1 VEEIGYHRAVP
12 VPGYS
17 NVVITKFAVHK
28 KAGPLLIS
36 TDHSGTAD
44 GKPFRVST
52 SDVAVKVVGSDKWVN
67 AQSASES
74 IARK

>member
-1 VEEIGYHRAVP
+1 VP

-17 NVVITKFAVHK
+17 DVVITKFAVHE

-36 TDHSGTAD
+36 TDHTGTAD
-44 GKPFRVST
+44 GKPFRVSF
-52 SDVAVKVVGSDKWVN
+52 SDVAVKLVGSDKWVT
-67 AQSASES
+67 AQAASER